1 MVKQKNMIEKLGIKQ
16 ENDFGTFFNRIGLEP
31 NHKKMFGVKDTDE
44 IYRLTFDIHED
55 QSEPDWNAIEYWGW
69 LDFSDMEY
77 KMVFP
82 NYKLFHVCFPYG
94 VKAAEDSGKG
104 KSYRLKLV
112 SANLI

>member
-1 MVKQKNMIEKLGIKQ
+1 MIEHFGIKRQ
-16 ENDFGTFFNRIGLEP
+16 NEDGTFFTRIGLDP
-31 NHKKMFGVKDTDE
+31 THAKIFGVNDTDE

-55 QSEPDWNAIEYWGW
+55 QSEPDWNTIDYWGW

-77 KMVFP
+77 KMIFP

-94 VKAAEDSGKG
+94 VKAIEASGRG

-112 SANLI
+112 SADLIENI

>member
-1 MVKQKNMIEKLGIKQ
+1 MIEKFGIKR
-16 ENDFGTFFNRIGLEP
+16 ENDDGTFFTRIGLEP
-31 NHKKMFGVKDTDE
+31 THAKMFGVNDTDE

-69 LDFSDMEY
+69 LDFNDMEY
-77 KMVFP
+77 KMIFP

-94 VKAAEDSGKG
+94 VKASEDSGKG

-112 SANLI
+112 SANLIENF

>member
-1 MVKQKNMIEKLGIKQ
+1 MIEKFGVKRQ
-16 ENDFGTFFNRIGLEP
+16 NEDGTFFTGIGLDI
-31 NHKKMFGVKDTDE
+31 NHEKMFGVKDTDE
-44 IYRLTFDIHED
+44 TYRLTFDINED

-77 KMVFP
+77 KMIFP

-94 VKAAEDSGKG
+94 VKASEASGRG

-112 SANLI
+112 SADLIENN